1 MCSSLSVAC
10 GFVFGDPYSPLQF
23 AVKNLQQ
30 KRLELEHLDPRSLQP
45 FYQTYLTLE
54 QAPKIGHPLPAA
66 PQLLEFPLQWDIFFM
81 LLHLTVVF
89 VPVLQVMKQNC
100 GFPVQLQFSSGRVH
114 SSLS

>member
-30 KRLELEHLDPRSLQP
+30 ERLELEVFDRHSLQP
-45 FYQTYLTLE
+45 FYQTYIRLE

-66 PQLLEFPLQWDIFFM
+66 PQLVEFPLQWDIFLCYSISQYSFCACASSAEAK
-81 LLHLTVVF
+81 LWL
-89 VPVLQVMKQNC
+89 PC
-100 GFPVQLQFSSGRVH
+100 SAAVQPW
-114 SSLS
+114 